1 MLPLV
6 TLTIRA
12 IDSFGGRQE
21 TMVKS
26 RSKEM
31 KDGALLEVVYIFEGA
46 SKADVVDYYRCQTDA
61 DKIFCQHRG
70 NPPLCFGCKFMNARL
85 IERLSQIC
93 ENFLHKVSILFG
105 KNRPQIDPK
114 TIIRRV
120 TKD

>member
-46 SKADVVDYYRCQTDA
+46 SKADVVDYYRCQKA
-61 DKIFCQHRG
+61 
-70 NPPLCFGCKFMNARL
+70 LSLKFSFL
-85 IERLSQIC
+85 DSLRLSSKHSSLLVTRLTD
-93 ENFLHKVSILFG
+93 ENS
-105 KNRPQIDPK
+105 
-114 TIIRRV
+114 RV
-120 TKD
+120 I